1 MLVEKVRLVSKDE
14 VSLTE
19 SRPRL
24 RGRCPERAEGA
35 QKAGKK
41 IYIYIYT
48 LSVLMDHFPLL
59 GGRNGKLDK
68 NEPLVLKK
76 CIGGLFLCK
85 ILNKLLLMRGKYHV
99 HDEI

>member
-14 VSLTE
+14 EPSPLAGKVPRKGGRGSE
-19 SRPRL
+19 SR
-24 RGRCPERAEGA
+24 
-35 QKAGKK
+35 KK
-41 IYIYIYT
+41 TTIGPA
-48 LSVLMDHFPLL
+48 DNFPLL
-59 GGRNGKLDK
+59 GGSNGKLDK

>member
-1 MLVEKVRLVSKDE
+1 
-14 VSLTE
+14 
-19 SRPRL
+19 
-24 RGRCPERAEGA
+24 
-35 QKAGKK
+35 
-41 IYIYIYT
+41 
-48 LSVLMDHFPLL
+48 MDHFPLL
-59 GGRNGKLDK
+59 GGSNGKLDK

>member
-1 MLVEKVRLVSKDE
+1 MLVEKVRLVSKDK

-41 IYIYIYT
+41 IYIKP
-48 LSVLMDHFPLL
+48 LLVLRTTSPLL
-59 GGRNGKLDK
+59 GGSNGKLDK

>member
-41 IYIYIYT
+41 IYIKTSIGPA
-48 LSVLMDHFPLL
+48 DNFPLL
-59 GGRNGKLDK
+59 GVSNGKLDK

>member
-1 MLVEKVRLVSKDE
+1 MFVEKVRLVSKDE

-24 RGRCPERAEGA
+24 RGRCPERAEGV

-41 IYIYIYT
+41 IYINPPIGPA
-48 LSVLMDHFPLL
+48 DHFPLL
-59 GGRNGKLDK
+59 GGSNSKLDK

-85 ILNKLLLMRGKYHV
+85 ILNKLLLMRGEYHV

>member
-1 MLVEKVRLVSKDE
+1 MLVEKVRLVSKDK

-24 RGRCPERAEGA
+24 RGRCPERAEGV
-35 QKAGKK
+35 QKAGKM
-41 IYIYIYT
+41 IYQTTIG
-48 LSVLMDHFPLL
+48 SADHFPLL
-59 GGRNGKLDK
+59 GGSNGKLDK

>member
-1 MLVEKVRLVSKDE
+1 MFVEKVRLVSKDE

-24 RGRCPERAEGA
+24 RGRCSERAEGA

-41 IYIYIYT
+41 NPIG
-48 LSVLMDHFPLL
+48 SADNFPLL
-59 GGRNGKLDK
+59 GGSNSKLDK

>member
-24 RGRCPERAEGA
+24 RGRCPERAEGV

-41 IYIYIYT
+41 IYKKTPIGPA
-48 LSVLMDHFPLL
+48 DHFPLL
-59 GGRNGKLDK
+59 GGSN
-68 NEPLVLKK
+68 VYAVV
-76 CIGGLFLCK
+76 
-85 ILNKLLLMRGKYHV
+85 LLLPFLLLAISGGK
-99 HDEI
+99 

>member
-24 RGRCPERAEGA
+24 RGRCPERAEGV

-41 IYIYIYT
+41 IYIKTPIGPA
-48 LSVLMDHFPLL
+48 DHFPLL
-59 GGRNGKLDK
+59 GGSNGKLDK

>member
-41 IYIYIYT
+41 IYIKTPIGP
-48 LSVLMDHFPLL
+48 DGPLPPVRWKQCL
-59 GGRNGKLDK
+59 RSC
-68 NEPLVLKK
+68 VVAVSAA
-76 CIGGLFLCK
+76 CHQ
-85 ILNKLLLMRGKYHV
+85 RGKV
-99 HDEI
+99 IVN